1 MTNFDQRLRDAGIN
15 PEDVTTRMQSAD
27 SALLLTSRELVL
39 LEADRIQR
47 ARLREITGVKIIKTG
62 ELNVRSASEML
73 IEGNVLAFEKT
84 ERKMFFDAV
93 KDATATAKASVTGG
107 MLPAPALLEPPLPEA
122 SHINP
127 PVSPALL
134 TSSAEDWRALTST
147 PPETAVPIFDP
158 IPFEPSTPSSSQPEV
173 APFTPSLLESSSST
187 TSDWDDPL
195 TSERT
200 LAPEVK
206 TDDPDDPWTSAK
218 QTFEVEP
225 EKPAESVTQDS
236 WTSPV
241 TDPDAGWNDVFDNK
255 SDTSNQ
261 STSSG
266 VATGAALGMVA
277 SSGDSD
283 WGGDTLDAAKA
294 LSPEKSALERQAVNS
309 SGDNTATM
317 MAVSRWLK
325 IMAVLFFLSGAAFTA
340 TLFPDNASDLLGYFV
355 LLAALFGSILFSLI
369 AWGVSELLSAYASN
383 VQDLRAIRRATLGH

>member
-27 SALLLTSRELVL
+27 SALLLTPRELVL

-93 KDATATAKASVTGG
+93 KDATAIAKASVTGG
-107 MLPAPALLEPPLPEA
+107 MLPAPVLLEPPLPEP
-122 SHINP
+122 SHLNP

-158 IPFEPSTPSSSQPEV
+158 VPFEPSTLPSSQPEV
-173 APFTPSLLESSSST
+173 APFTSSLLESGSSHSG

-195 TSERT
+195 TSAQT
-200 LAPEVK
+200 LAPEVRA
-206 TDDPDDPWTSAK
+206 DDPDDPWATTK

-225 EKPAESVTQDS
+225 EKPVESVAQNP
-236 WTSPV
+236 WTAPV

-255 SDTSNQ
+255 SDS
-261 STSSG
+261 SSG
-266 VATGAALGMVA
+266 QTGATGAALGMVA
-277 SSGDSD
+277 SSGNSD

-294 LSPEKSALERQAVNS
+294 LSPEKSAMERPVVNAGS
-309 SGDNTATM
+309 DNTATM
-317 MAVSRWLK
+317 LAVSRWLK

-340 TLFPDNASDLLGYFV
+340 TLFPQDTSNLLGYFV

-369 AWGVSELLSAYASN
+369 AWGVGELLNAYATN
-383 VQDLRAIRRATLGH
+383 AQDLRAIRRATLGH